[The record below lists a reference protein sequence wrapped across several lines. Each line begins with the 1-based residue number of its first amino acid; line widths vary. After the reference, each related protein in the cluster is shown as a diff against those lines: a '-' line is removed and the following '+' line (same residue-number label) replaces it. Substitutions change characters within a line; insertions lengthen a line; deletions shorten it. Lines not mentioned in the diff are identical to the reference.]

1 MKKIPQ
7 PTSSLLENFDDEMKK
22 IHVEIINFFKNKKD
36 PLDGEIVAFGQ
47 SIGLNNI
54 EIYRHIAKI
63 LGDILSKEQ
72 YNKVVHELL
81 QINPMELAK
90 LPPLLKDREMLRLAI
105 IAELDAVTL
114 YEQMAEN
121 ASDETVKEVFK
132 DVAYEEKVHAK
143 EFEDVMERVSED
155 DELEKAMKQ
164 AEDEVDKMI
173 KD

>member
-1 MKKIPQ
+1 MKEIPQ
-7 PTSSLLENFDDEMKK
+7 PNSALLENFDDEMKK

-36 PLDGEIVAFGQ
+36 PLDAEIVEFGK

-63 LGDILSKEQ
+63 LGDIVSKEQ

-81 QINPMELAK
+81 QINPMELKK

-132 DVAYEEKVHAK
+132 DVAYEEKVHVE
-143 EFEDVMERVSED
+143 EFTQVMEKVSED
-155 DELEKAMKQ
+155 DELEKAVKQ
-164 AEDEVDKMI
+164 AEDEVDKMM
-173 KD
+173 